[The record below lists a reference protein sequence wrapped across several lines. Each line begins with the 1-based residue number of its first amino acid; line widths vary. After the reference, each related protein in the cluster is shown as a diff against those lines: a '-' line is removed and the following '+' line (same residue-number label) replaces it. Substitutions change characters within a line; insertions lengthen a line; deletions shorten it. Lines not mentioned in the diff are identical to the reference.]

1 MKNILRY
8 FVPFLTLAFAFIC
21 VANKLDS
28 AVAESRTNECA
39 SEILSYYSD
48 ISTPESDL
56 YLPPRTYSAPV
67 HRLHGTAK
75 RINSSHKHKSNSEY
89 IKAGRVISAAGDG
102 FNYKKSLN
110 IRTSFIEPAQRLI
123 SLGKLII

>member
-28 AVAESRTNECA
+28 AVAESRTNE
-39 SEILSYYSD
+39 YYSD
-48 ISTPESDL
+48 FSTPDSDL
-56 YLPPRTYSAPV
+56 YLPPRTYSAPA

-102 FNYKKSLN
+102 FNYKQSLN